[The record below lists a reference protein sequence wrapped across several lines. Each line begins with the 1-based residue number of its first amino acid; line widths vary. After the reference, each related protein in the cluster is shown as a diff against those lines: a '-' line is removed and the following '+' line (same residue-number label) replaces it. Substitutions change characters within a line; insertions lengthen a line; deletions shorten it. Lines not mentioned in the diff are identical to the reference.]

1 MKTIFYLL
9 GALLIIV
16 AVVYFLVPAD
26 SLPSLMPGHE
36 DGLARV
42 RVKHGMASGAAG
54 VILFAIGWFM
64 GRTRG

>member
-1 MKTIFYLL
+1 
-9 GALLIIV
+9 
-16 AVVYFLVPAD
+16 
-26 SLPSLMPGHE
+26 MPGHE